1 MLAKDIMTTSVITVG
16 AFESLAT
23 AARLM
28 LNHRINAL
36 PVLNERGRLVGM
48 IGIRDVLRVPAPS
61 YSDSPIIKWTRLEE
75 KATLLNE
82 TSVREVMNRRVVT
95 VDETATV
102 IEVAALMANRG
113 VHPIPVMRD
122 GQLLGVVGRADVARA
137 LLALAQSL
145 GD

>member
-1 MLAKDIMTTSVITVG
+1 MLAKDIMTTSVVTVG

-36 PVLNERGRLVGM
+36 PVLDEHGRLVGM
-48 IGIRDVLRVPAPS
+48 IGIRDVLRVPVPS
-61 YSDSPIIKWTRLEE
+61 YSDSPIIKWARLEE
-75 KATLLNE
+75 KAALLNE
-82 TSVREVMNRRVVT
+82 TSVRAVMNRRVVT